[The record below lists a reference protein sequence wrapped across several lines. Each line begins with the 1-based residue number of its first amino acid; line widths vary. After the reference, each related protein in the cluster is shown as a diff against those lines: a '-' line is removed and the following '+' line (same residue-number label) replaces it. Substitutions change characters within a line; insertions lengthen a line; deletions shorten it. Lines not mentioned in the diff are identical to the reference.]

1 MGPITMSEASF
12 QSQVVELARL
22 YGWRIMHIK
31 PTQIRSGRWVTATTG
46 DSGFPDLVLC
56 RGKSLI
62 FAELK
67 RSNGRLSDGQRVW
80 IDALLRAGQEV
91 YVWYP
96 LNMPDIKT
104 RLAKV
109 DK

>member
-1 MGPITMSEASF
+1 MGALAISEASF

-22 YGWRIMHIK
+22 YGWRLMHMK

-46 DSGFPDLVLC
+46 DSGFPDLVLVK
-56 RGKSLI
+56 GSSLV

-67 RSNGRLSDGQRVW
+67 RANGRLSDGQRVW
-80 IDALLRAGQEV
+80 IDALVRAGQEV

-96 LNMPDIKT
+96 LDLPFIKQ
-104 RLAKV
+104 RLAKG
-109 DK
+109 

>member
-1 MGPITMSEASF
+1 MGPLAISEASF

-22 YGWRIMHIK
+22 YGWRLIHIK
-31 PTQIRSGRWVTATTG
+31 PTQIRPGRWVTATTG
-46 DSGFPDLVLC
+46 DSGFPDLVMA

-67 RSNGRLSDGQRVW
+67 RANGRLSDGQKVW
-80 IDALLRAGQEV
+80 IDALVRAGQEV
-91 YVWYP
+91 YIWYP
-96 LNMPDIKT
+96 LDLPDIKN
-104 RLAKV
+104 RLARI